1 MKKLLAT
8 LVLFLAAFAFHSAKA
23 QETSSEAKAL
33 INKGSA
39 LEKAGDIAGAEQ
51 CYVQA
56 AEMGAHSAWILAG
69 NLYAPA
75 VSAKP
80 NAKKAIEY
88 LEKGV
93 LHDQRAAVL
102 LGLTYYLG
110 DGHTQPNYLKALTY
124 LKKASEIGVAS
135 ANGIVGNIY
144 AMGGYGV
151 APDPDQALLWLMP
164 AAENGD
170 ANAMY
175 NCGLILING
184 TQSLDPDP
192 QEGLNYVKK
201 AAAKGL
207 KAAQKW
213 LTDKGQKW

>member
-1 MKKLLAT
+1 
-8 LVLFLAAFAFHSAKA
+8 
-23 QETSSEAKAL
+23 
-33 INKGSA
+33 
-39 LEKAGDIAGAEQ
+39 
-51 CYVQA
+51 
-56 AEMGAHSAWILAG
+56 
-69 NLYAPA
+69 
-75 VSAKP
+75 
-80 NAKKAIEY
+80 
-88 LEKGV
+88 
-93 LHDQRAAVL
+93 
-102 LGLTYYLG
+102 
-110 DGHTQPNYLKALTY
+110 
-124 LKKASEIGVAS
+124 
-135 ANGIVGNIY
+135 
-144 AMGGYGV
+144 MGGYGV

-213 LTDKGQKW
+213 LTDNGHKW